1 MHVHLVMRPER
12 YNRGGMVNWRMRE
25 GIHTCACS
33 IPALLATHVRTGGE
47 CMQVQ
52 WGSEHSSKITQHHTV
67 KVYGD
72 WELQSTVGVQT
83 VLSAKW
89 AATPG
94 ALLVLIYYVCMGPK
108 CREMRYPPRPYDKR
122 HARNLFFFMMASIHQ
137 ARANHY
143 FRGAYLHPTNSGGC
157 AFLAQPEV

>member
-1 MHVHLVMRPER
+1 MSGWEGNDCR
-12 YNRGGMVNWRMRE
+12 YHRGGRRHGELENERW
-25 GIHTCACS
+25 HTYMCS
-33 IPALLATHVRTGGE
+33 IPTLLATHVRTGGE

-94 ALLVLIYYVCMGPK
+94 ALLVNNINIK
-108 CREMRYPPRPYDKR
+108 YDW
-122 HARNLFFFMMASIHQ
+122 
-137 ARANHY
+137 
-143 FRGAYLHPTNSGGC
+143 
-157 AFLAQPEV
+157 

>member
-1 MHVHLVMRPER
+1 
-12 YNRGGMVNWRMRE
+12 
-25 GIHTCACS
+25 
-33 IPALLATHVRTGGE
+33 
-47 CMQVQ
+47 MQVQ

-94 ALLVLIYYVCMGPK
+94 ALLVIWRSLYK
-108 CREMRYPPRPYDKR
+108 YDV
-122 HARNLFFFMMASIHQ
+122 H
-137 ARANHY
+137 
-143 FRGAYLHPTNSGGC
+143 
-157 AFLAQPEV
+157 VD

>member
-1 MHVHLVMRPER
+1 MMRPER

-67 KVYGD
+67 KVYSD

-94 ALLVLIYYVCMGPK
+94 ALLVIIVLSCTVISGTHVVSVTTGEVANCTRSSRLSCLTLP
-108 CREMRYPPRPYDKR
+108 CRCYK
-122 HARNLFFFMMASIHQ
+122 A
-137 ARANHY
+137 
-143 FRGAYLHPTNSGGC
+143 
-157 AFLAQPEV
+157 